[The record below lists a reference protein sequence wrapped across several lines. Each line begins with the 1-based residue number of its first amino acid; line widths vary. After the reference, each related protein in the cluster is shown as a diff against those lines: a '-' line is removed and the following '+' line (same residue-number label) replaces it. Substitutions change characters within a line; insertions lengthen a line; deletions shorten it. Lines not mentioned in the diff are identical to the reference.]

1 MQDSP
6 KRITLSVPVLLF
18 AESRHKFQ
26 PSSLAVSILEARQP
40 THKGML
46 SILVQSM
53 LANFDDRTLKPAGQA
68 DLQTTA

>member
-6 KRITLSVPVLLF
+6 KRITLSVPVLLS

-26 PSSLAVSILEARQP
+26 PSSLAVSILEAYQP

-46 SILVQSM
+46 SILAQSK
-53 LANFDDRTLKPAGQA
+53 LANFDDRTL
-68 DLQTTA
+68 